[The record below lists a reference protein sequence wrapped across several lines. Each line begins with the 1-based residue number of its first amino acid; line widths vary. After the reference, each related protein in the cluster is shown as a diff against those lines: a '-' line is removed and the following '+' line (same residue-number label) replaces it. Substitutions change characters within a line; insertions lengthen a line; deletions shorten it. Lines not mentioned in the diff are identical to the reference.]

1 MLEVKNV
8 SKHYVIKKRSKIFSS
23 SKIKKNAV
31 KNVSINIPKG
41 KIIGV
46 LGENGAG
53 KTTLIKMMT
62 TLLLPDSGEIL
73 LDGNDINDDLA
84 LTRKKINVINGG
96 ERNLYWR
103 LTAIENLV
111 YFASLYNISRDDAL
125 SISEPLLIEFGLL
138 ESRDIPVEQ
147 YSKGMKQR
155 LQIIKGL
162 LNNPSYLFLDEPT
175 IGLDVSVSRDLRERI
190 KDIANN
196 KNKGV
201 LLTTHYMAEA
211 EELCDYIYILNK
223 GRIILEGTK
232 DEVLQKLSLDKEVI
246 INLIETGTDDRSI
259 LNLNNI
265 FPESEIT
272 DVDGEC
278 VFRLK
283 LKDRE
288 VTEVLSTLTS
298 HGYKFNKLQVIEPS
312 LEDAIIKLKK
322 ENKDD

>member
-1 MLEVKNV
+1 M
-8 SKHYVIKKRSKIFSS
+8 
-23 SKIKKNAV
+23 
-31 KNVSINIPKG
+31 
-41 KIIGV
+41 
-46 LGENGAG
+46 
-53 KTTLIKMMT
+53 
-62 TLLLPDSGEIL
+62 
-73 LDGNDINDDLA
+73 
-84 LTRKKINVINGG
+84 
-96 ERNLYWR
+96 
-103 LTAIENLV
+103 
-111 YFASLYNISRDDAL
+111 
-125 SISEPLLIEFGLL
+125 
-138 ESRDIPVEQ
+138 
-147 YSKGMKQR
+147 
-155 LQIIKGL
+155 
-162 LNNPSYLFLDEPT
+162 
-175 IGLDVSVSRDLRERI
+175 
-190 KDIANN
+190 
-196 KNKGV
+196 
-201 LLTTHYMAEA
+201 LTTHYMAEA

>member
-125 SISEPLLIEFGLL
+125 SISEPLLIEFGLW

-190 KDIANN
+190 KDIVNN